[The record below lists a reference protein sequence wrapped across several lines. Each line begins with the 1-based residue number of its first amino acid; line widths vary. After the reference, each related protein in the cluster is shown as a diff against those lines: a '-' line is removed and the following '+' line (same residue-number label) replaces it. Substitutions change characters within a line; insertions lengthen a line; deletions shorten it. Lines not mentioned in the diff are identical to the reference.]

1 MPVDDQA
8 TRDALLAIIDAH
20 PQVFDDPCDVHQRLI
35 RGAAE
40 RCGNVGPF
48 AKAVELFRK
57 LAPLSGNAV
66 DWYKLSEALTHGG
79 GDLDEAVEALK
90 TAMRLEP
97 RRFDTQANRETV
109 SMATA
114 SSKWCPG
121 CSREVDGRCHHF
133 NCAIGPH
140 GLAALAALRS

>member
-1 MPVDDQA
+1 MIDLTAQINAAFALDDRVTHKGHA
-8 TRDALLAIIDAH
+8 ASRDALLAIIAEH
-20 PQVFDDPCDVHQRLI
+20 PEVFDDPCDVHQRLI

-57 LAPLSGNAV
+57 LAPLSGKAV

-79 GDLDEAVEALK
+79 GDLGEAVEALK

-109 SMATA
+109 EMAL
-114 SSKWCPG
+114 S
-121 CSREVDGRCHHF
+121 
-133 NCAIGPH
+133 
-140 GLAALAALRS
+140 